1 MSMQT
6 TDDEFSS
13 LKCRYAS
20 KRCWNLRAIKR
31 NGERHNLCE
40 MHRQKANSNQRR
52 LDKKRKAGQAALG
65 LPNHLPLHAGINSF
79 PDFERR
85 MRMRATIAMKLEQ
98 ELGAVPLTTQYI
110 RPPRVATSPS
120 LEELQRA
127 AGLVAMG
134 NAHSGI
140 HASYNDADSW
150 HSESR
155 QLSSTA
161 WMNASYQRS
170 PRAMLRVAAL
180 AKVEPSMELRGWMHH
195 SPLTPPKAEP
205 ATAPTKLLPPIA
217 TAVARS
223 GEGLMSSATLQSAW
237 QPDVRRAPALV
248 TRANI

>member
-1 MSMQT
+1 MQT

-65 LPNHLPLHAGINSF
+65 LPNHLPLHASGFS
-79 PDFERR
+79 DLERR
-85 MRMRATIAMKLEQ
+85 MRMRASIALKLEQ

-110 RPPRVATSPS
+110 RAPRISPS
-120 LEELQRA
+120 LVELQRA

-134 NAHSGI
+134 NAHTR
-140 HASYNDADSW
+140 SYSEMDSW
-150 HSESR
+150 RHEP
-155 QLSSTA
+155 ST
-161 WMNASYQRS
+161 WIHGSYPRS

-180 AKVEPSMELRGWMHH
+180 AKMEPAVDSHAWMHR
-195 SPLTPPKAEP
+195 PLTPPKEP
-205 ATAPTKLLPPIA
+205 APTSSMLLPPIA

-223 GEGLMSSATLQSAW
+223 GEGLMNSAPW
-237 QPDVRRAPALV
+237 QPDVRRTPSLV